1 MIKKILFIFLLIIF
15 LLISAI
21 LVFTPDYAT
30 KYINENGKELTK
42 RKIHIDNFDLNLF
55 TGKTNI
61 TNFKMYEDDD
71 SSIFVQFD
79 TLLIE
84 IDLKKILSNEIY
96 IQEVKLDN
104 PVINLTLK
112 DGTFNF
118 SSLASTDSTEV
129 ESTDKDT
136 TSTNFTFSL
145 NNLSINSGEFN
156 YSNID
161 EKIDHDVEDFD
172 LLLKHIAFDNTTA
185 KMGLEFKLDQGGVI
199 KTDIAFNTKN
209 NDYDLDVNIDRLNLN
224 EFLPYL
230 QKDINLKEME
240 GNLYSSLNIVGNAS
254 NIGEPVI
261 KGVIGVKDFKLV
273 DNKDLDF
280 FEFTELRIKSKE
292 LNLKDMNFVADTILI
307 DGIGAKFEMY
317 NNSTSVDRL
326 FYKDTKK
333 IVKEKAQQVAEI
345 ADSLKGEKSV
355 SWEVKHLVLK
365 NTKAKFTDYSLK
377 PDRFSYNLTNVS
389 LIGNDI
395 RFGKDVMLKFKST
408 TPKGGRINADIT
420 TDPGNPTNGTFNIY
434 TKNVDTRDLSP
445 FFVNYFAYPITRG
458 KFNFSFR
465 SKVQNKH
472 LDSRIII
479 DMYSFKL
486 GEKRK
491 DVEPQSSL
499 PIKTA
504 LVIATDKNKRINF
517 DVNAKGDIDDPN
529 FKIGKIVFNTIMKNL
544 GKIIVSPGRLL
555 SKGVGIDEDEIKKV
569 YFDEVQY
576 KLGPAQLTQL
586 DVISELLQEKNP
598 LSARIEIHVNKKDE
612 IVETAIRRAK
622 IKYFL
627 KQKYNNDELFSKFD
641 DNDNLAINDIETDD
655 EGFGNYLRKNT
666 KGRNLSNK
674 EMCIALFT
682 EKELNSLYS
691 QLNEARINNI
701 KEYLSK
707 KEGVL
712 FKIVDDIKSDNS
724 TSEPYA
730 HFEYFIEG
738 EESNSETKNIEE

>member
-1 MIKKILFIFLLIIF
+1 MIKKTLIIF
-15 LLISAI
+15 PIIIILLISAI

-55 TGKTNI
+55 TGKTSI

-84 IDLKKILSNEIY
+84 IDLKKLLSNEVY

-112 DGTFNF
+112 DGNFNF
-118 SSLASTDSTEV
+118 SSLASTDSTDV
-129 ESTDKDT
+129 DSTDKDT
-136 TSTNFTFSL
+136 TSTNLTFSL
-145 NNLSINSGEFN
+145 NNLSINSGELN

-161 EKIDHDVEDFD
+161 EKLTHDVKDFD

-209 NDYDLDVNIDRLNLN
+209 NDYDLDVNIHKLNLN

-230 QKDINLKEME
+230 QKDINLKDME
-240 GNLYSSLNIVGNAS
+240 GILYSSLNIVGNAS

-261 KGVIGVKDFKLV
+261 KGAIGVKNFKLV
-273 DNKDLDF
+273 DKKNLDF

-292 LNLKDMNFVADTILI
+292 LSLKDMNFVVDTILI
-307 DGIGAKFEMY
+307 DGVGAKFEMY
-317 NNSTSVDRL
+317 NYSTSVDRL

-333 IVKEKAQQVAEI
+333 IVKKKAQQVAEI
-345 ADSLKGEKSV
+345 ADSLKGGKSV
-355 SWEVKHLVLK
+355 SWEVKHLIIK

-377 PDRFSYNLTNVS
+377 PDRFSYNLNNIS

-395 RFGKDVMLKFKST
+395 RFGKDVKMKFKST

-465 SKVQNKH
+465 SKVNNKH

-486 GEKRK
+486 GEKRE

-517 DVNAKGDIDDPN
+517 DVKVKGDIDDPN

-555 SKGVGIDEDEIKKV
+555 SKGIGIDEDEIKKV

-576 KLGPAQLTQL
+576 KLGPSQRTQL
-586 DVISELLQEKNP
+586 DVISELLQNKNP
-598 LSARIEIHVNKKDE
+598 LTTRIELRVNKKDE

-627 KQKYNNDELFSKFD
+627 KKKYNNDELFSKFD

-655 EGFGNYLRKNT
+655 EEFVKYLKQNT
-666 KGRNLSNK
+666 KGRNLSNE
-674 EMCIALFT
+674 EMCISLFT
-682 EKELNSLYS
+682 KEELDSLYS
-691 QLNEARINNI
+691 QLNDARIKNI
-701 KEYLSK
+701 EDYLSK

-712 FKIVDDIKSDNS
+712 FEIVDDTEFDDS
-724 TSEPYA
+724 TSKPYA
-730 HFEYFIEG
+730 HFDYFVKG
-738 EESNSETKNIEE
+738 EEVVTETENTEE